1 MKDIKNSID
10 DIEVNLRDLPELTD
24 RLADVREETLRYSQ
38 LATAQENLKHLFTVP
53 ETVVKTETQI
63 VDGNLLDAHKALSEL
78 EQARDDLVCKNLT
91 ASQRGPENLK
101 KVRSKKLVK
110 SNKSILFFVKLHFC
124 QF

>member
-53 ETVVKTETQI
+53 ETVVKTETEI
-63 VDGNLLDAHKALSEL
+63 EEGNLLDAHKALSEL
-78 EQARDDLVCKNLT
+78 EQARDDLVCKNLM
-91 ASQRGPENLK
+91 A
-101 KVRSKKLVK
+101 
-110 SNKSILFFVKLHFC
+110 FFVKLISRKKFYRKMKKRSV
-124 QF
+124 

>member
-53 ETVVKTETQI
+53 ETVVKTETEI
-63 VDGNLLDAHKALSEL
+63 EEGNLLDAHKALSEL
-78 EQARDDLVCKNLT
+78 EQARDDLVCKIFFY
-91 ASQRGPENLK
+91 QKEK
-101 KVRSKKLVK
+101 
-110 SNKSILFFVKLHFC
+110 ILDNFQNSLIEMCDFYFLAI
-124 QF
+124 

>member
-53 ETVVKTETQI
+53 ETVVKTETEI
-63 VDGNLLDAHKALSEL
+63 EKAIFWMLIKPSLNWNRQEMIWY
-78 EQARDDLVCKNLT
+78 VKFFFT
-91 ASQRGPENLK
+91 K
-101 KVRSKKLVK
+101 KK
-110 SNKSILFFVKLHFC
+110 
-124 QF
+124 